1 MKSKIILSGMEF
13 YAFHGC
19 YNEEKEIGTRFK
31 VDVVLSGD
39 FEKAAKRDDLS
50 QTVNYQSV
58 YNDIKQIMSKSA
70 NIIESVAYQIIKT
83 LKDKYPLVEKV
94 EVTVYKLNP
103 SLGGKTAWVAVELKS

>member
-1 MKSKIILSGMEF
+1 
-13 YAFHGC
+13 
-19 YNEEKEIGTRFK
+19 
-31 VDVVLSGD
+31 
-39 FEKAAKRDDLS
+39 
-50 QTVNYQSV
+50 
-58 YNDIKQIMSKSA
+58 MSKSA

>member
-1 MKSKIILSGMEF
+1 MLSM
-13 YAFHGC
+13 AA
-19 YNEEKEIGTRFK
+19 NEERNLVRDLK
-31 VDVVLSGD
+31 VDVVLRGD

-83 LKDKYPLVEKV
+83 LKDKIL
-94 EVTVYKLNP
+94 
-103 SLGGKTAWVAVELKS
+103 